1 MAEPGPKRIGPGS
14 GSDDSVPL
22 KFEQTDLANML
33 TGAARVM
40 NDLVTRHMIDV
51 SSGQVEV
58 PPMEPDASLTVL
70 NDLVHAFSSGE
81 ALDRI
86 KPDVDRLTMA
96 QEDRM
101 TLVNSLTTQHSLIRM
116 VRLMMARDRLERFML
131 SSVERSDL
139 TPSEA
144 LLFLKM
150 IQTDMSEIQTQI
162 KPTPIKDSKGLI
174 DKVDYAQKK
183 AIADTLSRY
192 DNTSPQGREI
202 IRKIIHGL
210 LKKDGSG
217 KPVGTTGPGD
227 SDKKPQDLE

>member
-1 MAEPGPKRIGPGS
+1 MADKEPKEEGTDP
-14 GSDDSVPL
+14 VPL
-22 KFEQTDLANML
+22 KFEQTDLAHML

-40 NDLVTRHMIDV
+40 NDLVTRQMIDV
-51 SSGQVEV
+51 LNGEAEP
-58 PPMEPDASLTVL
+58 PPMEPDASLTTL

-150 IQTDMSEIQTQI
+150 IQTDMSEIQGQI
-162 KPTPIKDSKGLI
+162 KPTPIKDSKSLV

-183 AIADTLSRY
+183 SIAGTLSRY

-210 LKKDGSG
+210 IKRDGSG
-217 KPVGTTGPGD
+217 KSTGASGPGNN
-227 SDKKPQDLE
+227 DKKPEDLE

>member
-1 MAEPGPKRIGPGS
+1 MDDKPKNVGPGE
-14 GSDDSVPL
+14 DSVPL

-51 SSGQVEV
+51 LNGQEEA
-58 PPMEPDASLTVL
+58 PSMEPDASLTVL
-70 NDLVHAFSSGE
+70 NNLVHAFSSGE
-81 ALDRI
+81 ALDKI
-86 KPDVDRLTMA
+86 KPDIDRLTMA
-96 QEDRM
+96 QDDRM

-116 VRLMMARDRLERFML
+116 ARLMMARDRLERFML
-131 SSVERSDL
+131 ASVERSDL

-150 IQTDMSEIQTQI
+150 IQTDMSEIQDQI
-162 KPTPIKDSKGLI
+162 KPTPIKDSKGLV

-183 AIADTLSRY
+183 AIATTLSRY

-202 IRKIIHGL
+202 IRKVIHGL

-217 KPVGTTGPGD
+217 KPTSASGPGD
-227 SDKKPQDLE
+227 SIKVPSE

>member
-1 MAEPGPKRIGPGS
+1 
-14 GSDDSVPL
+14 
-22 KFEQTDLANML
+22 
-33 TGAARVM
+33 
-40 NDLVTRHMIDV
+40 
-51 SSGQVEV
+51 
-58 PPMEPDASLTVL
+58 LTVL

>member
-1 MAEPGPKRIGPGS
+1 MADLVPKTGPGTTPE
-14 GSDDSVPL
+14 DPVPV

-51 SSGQVEV
+51 LNGEVEA
-58 PPMEPDASLTVL
+58 PQMEPDASLVVL

-81 ALDRI
+81 GLDKI

-131 SSVERSDL
+131 SSLERSDL
-139 TPSEA
+139 TPNEA
-144 LLFLKM
+144 LLFMKM
-150 IQTDMSEIQTQI
+150 IQTDMAELQVHL
-162 KPTPIKDSKGLI
+162 KPTPIKDSKGLV

-183 AIADTLSRY
+183 AVGDSLSRY
-192 DNTSPQGREI
+192 DKTSPQGREI

-210 LKKDGSG
+210 LKKDGGSG
-217 KPVGTTGPGD
+217 KPTSPTGSGD
-227 SDKKPQDLE
+227 SDKKPDLE